1 MSAVV
6 KLFSNGVRQVFR
18 DGMLLLLLPA
28 PFLMGAALRTIL
40 PIFDGILAQSMG
52 LSLYPWY
59 PLSDVF
65 VMAMTPIMTGMVCAF
80 LILDERDEG
89 IGTYYRITP
98 AGGRAY
104 LAARLGFPM
113 LWAFISSLLVIGLF
127 ALVLEITAVI
137 LTAVVI
143 GTFQGVIACML
154 LIVLAGNKVEGLALS
169 KLTNLFVL
177 GLPAAWFIN
186 APYKYF
192 LGFLPSFW
200 MGEIVY
206 TSTGHV
212 ASPVLLYGMAGI
224 LSSVVWIAA
233 LTRAFLYRAG

>member
-1 MSAVV
+1 MSAVL
-6 KLFSNGVRQVFR
+6 KLFSSGVRQVFR

-28 PFLMGAALRTIL
+28 PFLMGAALRVIL
-40 PIFDGILAQSMG
+40 PFADGILAQSI
-52 LSLYPWY
+52 SFRLYPWY

-65 VMAMTPIMTGMVCAF
+65 VIAMTPIMTGMVCAF

-113 LWAFISSLLVIGLF
+113 VWALISTLLVIGFF
-127 ALVLEITAVI
+127 ALALENVSVILTTAVI
-137 LTAVVI
+137 S
-143 GTFQGVIACML
+143 TFQGGIACML
-154 LIVLAGNKVEGLALS
+154 LVVLAGNKVEALALS
-169 KLTNLFVL
+169 KLTNFFVL

-186 APYKYF
+186 SPYKYLF
-192 LGFLPSFW
+192 GFLPSFW

-206 TSTGHV
+206 SSTRYV
-212 ASPVLLYGMAGI
+212 ASPILLYGMAGI
-224 LSSVVWIAA
+224 LTSVIWTAA
-233 LTRAFLYRAG
+233 LTRAFLYKTS